1 MSQLV
6 RERMETS
13 SIGEDSTRPV
23 NFTALATQTEGY
35 SVTDLKDLVARA
47 VHQAAIRP
55 SEMGDTDEI
64 RVCSIQFGKPAA
76 NALVQTTLL
85 LPEDFATAQVDF
97 VPHSLRDVKLQRSE
111 VEWADIGGKGQGLV
125 FAQLAKACWHCRS
138 QRNQEGPSGDSRMAH
153 EVWTHLR
160 SVAASIALRV
170 SFHYIHVE
178 PQELRDLPPDF
189 CCMDIRAAERLCSRQ
204 RLLRS
209 VGSTSSA
216 LRVPNC

>member
-64 RVCSIQFGKPAA
+64 RVCSIQFGKPAS
-76 NALVQTTLL
+76 NRLRYRLRCCYPKISP
-85 LPEDFATAQVDF
+85 LP
-97 VPHSLRDVKLQRSE
+97 K
-111 VEWADIGGKGQGLV
+111 
-125 FAQLAKACWHCRS
+125 
-138 QRNQEGPSGDSRMAH
+138 
-153 EVWTHLR
+153 
-160 SVAASIALRV
+160 
-170 SFHYIHVE
+170 
-178 PQELRDLPPDF
+178 
-189 CCMDIRAAERLCSRQ
+189 
-204 RLLRS
+204 
-209 VGSTSSA
+209 STSCLTLYAMSSYNA
-216 LRVPNC
+216 RK